1 MFLIEFLL
9 GTSTTY
15 SVTCHWSDTRLACII
30 QRLVW
35 TWHATMLSGRA
46 HITVLTWTG
55 WPPIVCYGL

>member
-35 TWHATMLSGRA
+35 TWLR
-46 HITVLTWTG
+46 
-55 WPPIVCYGL
+55 PC